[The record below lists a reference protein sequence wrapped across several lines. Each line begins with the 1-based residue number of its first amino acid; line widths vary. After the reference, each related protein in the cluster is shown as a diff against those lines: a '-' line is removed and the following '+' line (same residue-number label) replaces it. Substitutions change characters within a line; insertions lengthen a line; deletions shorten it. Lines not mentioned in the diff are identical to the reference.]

1 MKVLKEIQERF
12 VVKIEELQESFDVKK
27 LDLKWII
34 DIIYIIVKNV
44 KFGALIWVCKVLRG
58 MTAIIATS
66 ATFV

>member
-44 KFGALIWVCKVLRG
+44 KFFWKIKNLCC
-58 MTAIIATS
+58 II
-66 ATFV
+66 FFYF